1 MSTSTILK
9 PKKRNIFNPLN
20 AWRVFS
26 QKGLNTGI
34 SSQPPIGIAESMGI
48 LGSQSTDP
56 EQLKKDFGCCCGGAR
71 CCLIGSGRTW
81 LVERTGSTCWMGDN
95 NWLVYRCISGTD
107 GGSSFTIVGA
117 GIIGY
122 GDLRPNILKLTYEGT
137 AIGDEYDE
145 ENEEYQCPTTT
156 YVRLSR
162 QDSVSLQVVGTRTSN
177 GKAAL
182 GFGKIE
188 GNPDVGTT
196 CGEDKDIKM
205 YYPAGFERF
214 RRDTDPPGPLG
225 GQGNWSLTIDNV
237 DPDGDYILQ
246 LTVSCYAST
255 PQSFPTAF
263 VNPVGKFFYIV
274 GDNQGIG
281 SEMNLGGNTVEVF
294 QCGEQM
300 IEGRIYNNNGE
311 VEILKQPDCIVRYIY
326 GYITDYIP
334 EEHEGL
340 VNWPQF
346 NDRKTPPLPSVI

>member
-1 MSTSTILK
+1 MSTSTLLK
-9 PKKRNIFNPLN
+9 PKKRNILNPLN
-20 AWRVFS
+20 AWRIFS

-34 SSQPPIGIAESMGI
+34 SSSPQHEGLSI

-81 LVERTGSTCWMGDN
+81 LVERTGSTCWGKDN

-122 GDLRPNILKLTYEGT
+122 GDLKPEILKLTYEGT

-162 QDSVSLQVVGTRTSN
+162 QNSVSLQVVGTRTSN

-205 YYPAGFERF
+205 YYPPGFGQ
-214 RRDTDPPGPLG
+214 DPPPGLLG
-225 GQGNWSLTIDNV
+225 GQGNWSLTINNV

-246 LTVSCYAST
+246 LTVSCASLL
-255 PQSFPTAF
+255 PQKFPTAF

-274 GDNQGIG
+274 GDNQGTG
-281 SEMNLGGNTVEVF
+281 STMDLGGNTVDVF
-294 QCGEQM
+294 QCEEQM

-311 VEILKQPDCIVRYIY
+311 VEVLKQPDCIVRYIY

-334 EEHEGL
+334 EQHAGL
-340 VNWPQF
+340 VNWPQPQ
-346 NDRKTPPLPSVI
+346 TS